1 VVHRAIIADPGRI
14 RGKLVEALE
23 RAYRTGQL
31 ELTGPLEDLQHPV
44 VFDDLIDRLY
54 THNWVVYAKPPFA
67 GPEKVLEYLARYT
80 HRVAISNERL
90 ICLEDDEVVFRY
102 KDYAR
107 GGAWRTRRLA
117 AEELIRRFL
126 QHVLPDHFVRIR
138 YFGMLANRHRREQL
152 ERARHC
158 LQASSG
164 SPNRRCQDPSIS
176 ISPEVLYSPGNEA
189 IRIPWLLAYRRRRA
203 AATVTVHRSAHLRV
217 SSGHVLVPTAG
228 FNLHR
233 ALPLGLAIVQLG
245 LSGIRASAAPN

>member
-1 VVHRAIIADPGRI
+1 VRIGKTLEAARTTYRSGVDGSVVAKDVRELAGGQDSVRPA
-14 RGKLVEALE
+14 E

-107 GGAWRTRRLA
+107 GGAWRTRRLE
-117 AEELIRRFL
+117 AEEFIRRFL

-158 LQASSG
+158 LLASSPPPAAPPG
-164 SPNRRCQDPSIS
+164 ESREEMLYRLTGEDPRRCPVCGQGRLRR
-176 ISPEVLYSPGNEA
+176 ERE
-189 IRIPWLLAYRRRRA
+189 LARDRSGRVAARA
-203 AATVTVHRSAHLRV
+203 
-217 SSGHVLVPTAG
+217 P
-228 FNLHR
+228 
-233 ALPLGLAIVQLG
+233 P
-245 LSGIRASAAPN
+245 